1 MVGIIKFER
10 LWGIRK
16 TTVVKFIE
24 TLGDHS
30 ARMRREIKKIDKRK
44 WFGKKK
50 KKIEESTNVLRF
62 LTKKQERNIEYDYF
76 HFGRIWKSSI

>member
-30 ARMRREIKKIDKRK
+30 ARMRREIKKIDKK
-44 WFGKKK
+44 NDSVKKK
-50 KKIEESTNVLRF
+50 KK
-62 LTKKQERNIEYDYF
+62 
-76 HFGRIWKSSI
+76 

>member
-1 MVGIIKFER
+1 MNMVGIIKFER

-44 WFGKKK
+44 
-50 KKIEESTNVLRF
+50 
-62 LTKKQERNIEYDYF
+62 
-76 HFGRIWKSSI
+76 

>member
-50 KKIEESTNVLRF
+50 KEKSQQMCYDF
-62 LTKKQERNIEYDYF
+62 LQRNKKEI
-76 HFGRIWKSSI
+76 

>member
-16 TTVVKFIE
+16 TKVVKFIE

-50 KKIEESTNVLRF
+50 NRRVNKCVTISYK
-62 LTKKQERNIEYDYF
+62 ERNIEYDYF
-76 HFGRIWKSSI
+76 HFGRIWKSST